1 MFRRTTVFSVCF
13 LALAALGPAAPRV
26 HGGDLLI
33 GLTASDVAELL
44 EWRVLTSEQYAR
56 AVLDRADR
64 LQPWNA
70 FVTRTSPEVVL
81 EAARQSDR
89 RRARGRAKGPLDGVP
104 FVIKDNFDSADLP
117 TTSGTPALSGN
128 RPAANAAVLQSLL
141 DGGAILIGKANM
153 HELAFGVTSN
163 NPATGAVHNPYDPD
177 KIPGG
182 SSGGSAVAVA
192 SGIVPIALGSDTA
205 GSVRIPA
212 ALSGTAGFVPS
223 PGRYPRDGLMVVSN
237 TQDRV
242 GTLARSVR
250 DLVLLDRVLV
260 ADKGHVVRPAR
271 LRGLRLGVD
280 RANFANNLDPA
291 VSFLFERA
299 LTELRARGVVLVEVP
314 VLPRPDFLATIG
326 SLRQT
331 IGFYEAPINTAHY
344 LSQNARPSLTIQQ
357 LAAGIATP
365 EVSLIF
371 SNFLLPGAR
380 GAITPDAYHQAL
392 TARDRLREAYRTYFK
407 SQQVAGVLL
416 PTTVLPARPIGQDAV
431 VDLNGTPVPTTLI
444 YSQNTVPA
452 SYAGLTSLS
461 VPIGL
466 TDDGLPVGIELD
478 GAEGDDEKVLG
489 IGLMLEH
496 VFGRLPAPTLP

>member
-1 MFRRTTVFSVCF
+1 MFRRTTVFSAF
-13 LALAALGPAAPRV
+13 FLAALGPAAPWV
-26 HGGDLLI
+26 HGGDLLV

-70 FVTRTSPEVVL
+70 FVTRTSPDDVL

-117 TTSGTPALSGN
+117 TTSGTPALFGN
-128 RPAANAAVLQSLL
+128 RPARNAAVLQKLL

-163 NPATGAVHNPYDPD
+163 NPATGAVHNPYDPG

-205 GSVRIPA
+205 GSVRIPS
-212 ALSGTAGFVPS
+212 ALSGTVGFVPS
-223 PGRYPRDGLMVVSN
+223 AGRYSTDGLMVVSN

-250 DLVLLDRVLV
+250 DLVLLDGVLA
-260 ADKGHVVRPAR
+260 ADKGHVRPAR

-291 VSFLFERA
+291 VSVLFERA
-299 LTELRARGVVLVEVP
+299 LAELRARGVVLVEVP
-314 VLPRPDFLATIG
+314 ILPRPDFLATIG

-331 IGFYEAPINTAHY
+331 IGFFEAPINTARY
-344 LSQNARPSLTIQQ
+344 LSQNARPRLTIQQ

-365 EVSLIF
+365 EVRGIF
-371 SNFLLPGAR
+371 FNFLVPGAP

-392 TARDRLREAYRTYFK
+392 AARDRLREAYRAYFK
-407 SQQVAGVLL
+407 GQKVAGVLL

-466 TDDGLPVGIELD
+466 SEDGLPVGIELD
-478 GAEGDDEKVLG
+478 GDEGDDETVLG
-489 IGLMLEH
+489 IGLMLER